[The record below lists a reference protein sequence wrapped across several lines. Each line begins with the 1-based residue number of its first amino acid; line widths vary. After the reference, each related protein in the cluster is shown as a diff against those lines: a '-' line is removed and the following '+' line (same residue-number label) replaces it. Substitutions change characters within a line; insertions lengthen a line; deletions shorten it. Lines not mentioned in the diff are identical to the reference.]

1 MKKFSSL
8 SDLKSLIDKED
19 LNKPEEIINPSLK
32 KVIPQNLEAHFSVK
46 GRAGKPV
53 TVIKGFNGSKD
64 ELKDLAKLLKNKC
77 SVGGS
82 IKNNEIIIQGKFREK
97 ITLILESQG
106 HKVKEL
112 EVSPHALQFRINSI
126 NNNTKSCTN
135 KHITNPI
142 III

>member
-8 SDLKSLIDKED
+8 SDLKSLIDNEQLK
-19 LNKPEEIINPSLK
+19 KSEEIIHPNIK
-32 KVIPQNLEAHFSVK
+32 NKAKPQNLEAHFSVK

-82 IKNNEIIIQGKFREK
+82 VKNNEIIIQGKFREK

-106 HKVKEL
+106 HKVKR
-112 EVSPHALQFRINSI
+112 VGG
-126 NNNTKSCTN
+126 
-135 KHITNPI
+135 
-142 III
+142 

>member
-8 SDLKSLIDKED
+8 SDLKSLIDKEE
-19 LNKPEEIINPSLK
+19 LNKSEEIINSFIK
-32 KVIPQNLEAHFSVK
+32 KKFKPQNLEAHFSVK

-106 HKVKEL
+106 HKVKR
-112 EVSPHALQFRINSI
+112 VGG
-126 NNNTKSCTN
+126 
-135 KHITNPI
+135 
-142 III
+142 

>member
-8 SDLKSLIDKED
+8 SDLKSLIDNEE
-19 LNKPEEIINPSLK
+19 LNKSEEIINPFTKK
-32 KVIPQNLEAHFSVK
+32 KVIPQNLEAHFSIK

-106 HKVKEL
+106 HKVKR
-112 EVSPHALQFRINSI
+112 VGG
-126 NNNTKSCTN
+126 
-135 KHITNPI
+135 
-142 III
+142 

>member
-8 SDLKSLIDKED
+8 SDLKSLIDKEE
-19 LNKPEEIINPSLK
+19 LNKSEEIINPLIKK

-106 HKVKEL
+106 HKVKR
-112 EVSPHALQFRINSI
+112 VGG
-126 NNNTKSCTN
+126 
-135 KHITNPI
+135 
-142 III
+142 